1 MRNIFALVLLLSG
14 CATTAVSK
22 VVIDDTTGAF
32 SVNDYLKT
40 AYDTLLEAETDT
52 GGHRIRAQL
61 ETRAALELLVNSSV
75 APRSVPFEGPPTLA
89 VAYALLVRSERDL
102 RREDAA
108 PALDATRRALAEL
121 RAALG
126 LPAPLE

>member
-1 MRNIFALVLLLSG
+1 MRISFALFLLLAG
-14 CATTAVSK
+14 CATTSSR
-22 VVIDDTTGAF
+22 VVINDKAGAF

-61 ETRAALELLVNSSV
+61 ETRAALDLLANTSV
-75 APRSVPFEGPPTLA
+75 PPRSVPFEGPPTLA
-89 VAYALLVRSERDL
+89 VALALLERSEHDL

-108 PALDATRRALAEL
+108 PALDATRRAVKEL
-121 RAALG
+121 KAALHF
-126 LPAPLE
+126 PSP